1 MRTYVQ
7 PLPSIAKTKSEKE
20 KEPAVLFF
28 TTRWCCSALKILSSY
43 KAWKNPSRSSWGTTE
58 DQRLL
63 PVTHVLDFTLLDNS
77 VHVTIKII
85 ILEKCLTNMSFN
97 LQHSVQ
103 ILPCPIY
110 RLQMYVLGHAQK
122 LVKLTEVKQEHIES
136 HKIALK
142 YYTKDLGSV

>member
-7 PLPSIAKTKSEKE
+7 PLPSVAKTKSEKE

-63 PVTHVLDFTLLDNS
+63 PVTHVLDFPLLDNS

-85 ILEKCLTNMSFN
+85 NSGKVSYKHVFQSPAFCTNTPVPYIQVADVCIRTCSKN
-97 LQHSVQ
+97 
-103 ILPCPIY
+103 
-110 RLQMYVLGHAQK
+110 
-122 LVKLTEVKQEHIES
+122 
-136 HKIALK
+136 
-142 YYTKDLGSV
+142 